1 MQLDRSQVEAYLAR
15 QLGHAVQVLALT
27 PLDAQAGAAADVS
40 ATRSVKTY
48 GYGQPV
54 LVQYRA
60 ASQERTAVLRPMAA
74 SPFGHER
81 RADRAA
87 SLLLSYDTFND
98 LPRHVRAVDVG
109 VLQPDGATAS

>member
-1 MQLDRSQVEAYLAR
+1 
-15 QLGHAVQVLALT
+15 
-27 PLDAQAGAAADVS
+27 VS

-60 ASQERTAVLRPMAA
+60 ASHERTAVLRTM
-74 SPFGHER
+74 
-81 RADRAA
+81 AA

-109 VLQPDGATAS
+109 VLQPDGATTT